1 MQRQFS
7 HLLEIAPPG
16 RISLVSVCA
25 GQGRDVLPVLA
36 KSERRGDVEARL
48 VEIDPENATIAVRR
62 AAALGLE
69 NVVVSQSDAAVLAN
83 YADAIPADIV
93 VLCGVLGNA
102 SDGRLAELI
111 GRLPQLCASDAKVI
125 WTRHRLA
132 PDQTQAVRAMFD
144 DNGFDEIAYEETDT
158 FGVGSHVLKRS
169 PNAGKSD
176 PPLFEFVDHGE

>member
-1 MQRQFS
+1 MAWHEAYDDESSSFRLRLQIVQRQFS

-69 NVVVSQSDAAVLAN
+69 TSSFHNLMQRFWPTTPMLSLPTSWCFAVSS
-83 YADAIPADIV
+83 
-93 VLCGVLGNA
+93 G
-102 SDGRLAELI
+102 
-111 GRLPQLCASDAKVI
+111 
-125 WTRHRLA
+125 TRPMAGSRSSSGDFRSFAHR
-132 PDQTQAVRAMFD
+132 TQR
-144 DNGFDEIAYEETDT
+144 
-158 FGVGSHVLKRS
+158 
-169 PNAGKSD
+169 
-176 PPLFEFVDHGE
+176 